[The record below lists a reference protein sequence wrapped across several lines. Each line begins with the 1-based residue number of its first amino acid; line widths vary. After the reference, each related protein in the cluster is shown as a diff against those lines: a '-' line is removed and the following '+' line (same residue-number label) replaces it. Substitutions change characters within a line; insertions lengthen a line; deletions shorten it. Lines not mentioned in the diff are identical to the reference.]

1 MMANVFQRVATAFK
15 SFVAGLSG
23 STGAT
28 WVNMTGPDGTV
39 QSPKTMKVQMS
50 EATMNAAVM
59 KCVTILAESGAGIA
73 WKAYT
78 DDTKDTDLESDP
90 ALDLWT
96 NPNPKQT
103 RQEFV
108 EGVIA
113 YLGLTGNTYIKGV
126 WANDARVGL
135 PDEMWLLRPDLVKIV
150 PDDDG
155 RTVAGYIYQPGA
167 VPIPY
172 DPDEVLHLKLFNPLD
187 EWYGLSPLQAVAA
200 DVDIQN
206 YGNKWN
212 IALMK
217 NSAMPKGAWTAKA
230 VLNKVDFEKL
240 KDEIKEKFG
249 GAANAGK
256 PAVFDAGLDWKSM
269 SLSPQEL
276 DWLESFIHSTRN
288 IGVAYGVAPE
298 LMGDSAAK
306 TFANV
311 KEARQAMYTEKL
323 LPWMDKIEQKVN
335 IWFNNKTGFGATR
348 TRKGTNAYL
357 GYDKNDIEALKENID
372 ISSARAR
379 ADFQAGLCT
388 FNEARIVSGYEKVP
402 GGDVVK
408 WQAAY
413 VPLKEV
419 GNYAEQAMVMRAA
432 AVDAAT
438 NPPTPAMNNTPG
450 QQNQNP
456 QNQGQGGAGG
466 KRAMKA
472 LNLDTSEKKQAFVSD
487 FEALRLKW
495 EPVIEQRFKDWFQS
509 SHEHVIAAIKASA
522 LPTDAQTQAETVI
535 RGRQDALK
543 QIFLQAWKDVAGD
556 AGVKVASDLADADQ
570 EGTKDAGNVYSRKLA
585 PVGNNLPLDF
595 SILNADVL
603 VYLYTIAAQKAR
615 QVSDTEIAFI
625 QSYLA
630 EGVAAG
636 ESIPNLA
643 KRIDDLYLA
652 QIIPNRSTVISR
664 TEVIG
669 ASNYGS
675 HEAAK
680 QSGLDLT
687 KSWLATEDNRTRPT
701 HSEAD
706 GQEVEMDAKFMV
718 GGADLD
724 FPGDP
729 AGPADEVINC
739 RCTQTY
745 KTKAAGAQPAPGDN
759 LDEFKAFLP
768 VTSDATKRAYRQYM
782 KRLNNRRV
790 A

>member
-1 MMANVFQRVATAFK
+1 MMANIFQRVATALK

-50 EATMNAAVM
+50 EATVNAAVM

-78 DDTKDTDLESDP
+78 DNTKDTDLESDP

-103 RQEFV
+103 LQEFV
-108 EGVIA
+108 EGIIA
-113 YLGLTGNTYIKGV
+113 YLGLTGNCYIKGV

-135 PDEMWLLRPDLVKIV
+135 PDELWFLRPDLVKIA

-172 DPDEVLHLKLFNPLD
+172 DPDEILHLKLFNPLD

-335 IWFNNKTGFGATR
+335 IWFNNKTGFGSTR
-348 TRKGTNAYL
+348 TSKGTNAYL

-408 WQAAY
+408 WQAAF
-413 VPLKEV
+413 VPLKEI
-419 GNYAEQAMVMRAA
+419 GQYAEQAMVMRAA

-456 QNQGQGGAGG
+456 QNQGQGG

-472 LNLDTSEKKQAFVSD
+472 LNLDTSEKKQAFTNE

-495 EPVIEQRFKDWFQS
+495 EPIIEQRFKDWLTS
-509 SHEHVIAAIKASA
+509 EHEHVIAAIHASA

-543 QIFLQAWKDVAGD
+543 QVFLQAWKDVASD
-556 AGVKVASDLADADQ
+556 AGAKVASDLADAENGASKNGQ
-570 EGTKDAGNVYSRKLA
+570 HGYSYKLA
-585 PVGNNLPLDF
+585 GPSVLSPDF

-603 VYLYTIAAQKAR
+603 VYLLTVAAKKAK
-615 QVSDTEIAFI
+615 QVSDTEIAYI

-630 EGVAAG
+630 EGVEEG
-636 ESIPNLA
+636 ESIPDLA
-643 KRIDDLYLA
+643 KRIDDLYLQ
-652 QIIPNRSTVISR
+652 QIIPNRSTTIAR
-664 TEVIG
+664 TETIG

-687 KSWLATEDNRTRPT
+687 KSWLATEDSRTRPT

-706 GQEVEMDAKFMV
+706 GQEVGMDENFVV
-718 GGADLD
+718 GGAQMQY
-724 FPGDP
+724 PGDP
-729 AGPADEVINC
+729 DGPASEVVNC
-739 RCTQTY
+739 RCTQVYNTAP
-745 KTKAAGAQPAPGDN
+745 AATIS
-759 LDEFKAFLP
+759 LDEEKAFLP